1 MPAQAVQREQND
13 IISIMKNH
21 HPYLL
26 PIFCFSIIFTLLMT
40 GCTSKTTSWI
50 EGIRYSGSLKKL
62 PVKNEILKEIATL
75 IQQETNASV
84 TVRVPHEDEK
94 RPVNLL
100 LTDKYLKISF
110 YLTHMFG
117 PTETLL
123 NNETQYYLQKITPI
137 LSKYPNILIQ
147 VIGHAY
153 DEGKPAQMQHYADLR
168 AISVAEYLFN
178 NGLNQEILAK
188 GCSDF
193 IPRVQCDLTKPHT
206 LCSGKNRRVDLFI
219 YTDKADLITKCK

>member
-1 MPAQAVQREQND
+1 
-13 IISIMKNH
+13 MKNH
-21 HPYLL
+21 RLSLFPYLFFVAV
-26 PIFCFSIIFTLLMT
+26 IMLLT
-40 GCTSKTTSWI
+40 AGCTSKTTSWI
-50 EGIRYSGSLKKL
+50 ESIRYSDSSKTL
-62 PVKNEILKEIATL
+62 PVKNESLKEIAQL
-75 IQQETNASV
+75 LKQETNASLA
-84 TVRVPHEDEK
+84 VRVPHEEES

-100 LTDKYLKISF
+100 LTDKYLKVSF
-110 YLTHMFG
+110 YLTHMFD

>member
-1 MPAQAVQREQND
+1 
-13 IISIMKNH
+13 MKNH
-21 HPYLL
+21 RPYLL
-26 PIFCFSIIFTLLMT
+26 PVFYCIVIFTLLST

-50 EGIRYSGSLKKL
+50 EGIRYTGSAKKL
-62 PVKNEILKEIATL
+62 PVKNETLKEIAKL
-75 IQQETNASV
+75 IQQETNASLA
-84 TVRVPHEDEK
+84 VRIPHEEEN

-110 YLTHMFG
+110 YLTQMFG
-117 PTETLL
+117 RTETIL
-123 NNETQYYLQKITPI
+123 NDETQYYLQKIAPI
-137 LSKYPNILIQ
+137 LSKYPGILIQ

-153 DEGKPAQMQHYADLR
+153 DEGKPDQMQHYADLR

-178 NGLNQEILAK
+178 NGLKQEILAK
-188 GCSDF
+188 GCSNF

-206 LCSGKNRRVDLFI
+206 LCSDKNRRVDLFI

>member
-1 MPAQAVQREQND
+1 
-13 IISIMKNH
+13 MKNH
-21 HPYLL
+21 RLSLFPYL
-26 PIFCFSIIFTLLMT
+26 FFVAVMMLLT
-40 GCTSKTTSWI
+40 AGCTSKTTSWI
-50 EGIRYSGSLKKL
+50 EGIRYSGPSKTL
-62 PVKNEILKEIATL
+62 PVKNESLKEIAQL
-75 IQQETNASV
+75 LKQETNASLA
-84 TVRVPHEDEK
+84 VRVPHEEES

-100 LTDKYLKISF
+100 LTDKYLKVSF

-178 NGLNQEILAK
+178 NGLKQEILAK

-193 IPRVQCDLTKPHT
+193 IPRVQCDLSKPHT